1 MQRHQARSHEV
12 VHMQEDH
19 SRFAAHMPHPSQQIR
34 FCRSPDGVRIAYA
47 VSGNGPPLIKAAN
60 WVTHLDHDWDS
71 PAWNPWLTTLSRHHQ
86 LIRYDPRGCGL
97 SDRDMI
103 EFSFEKYV
111 EDLEVVVEAAGLKRF
126 VLFGFAGGGAIA
138 VAYAARHPD
147 RVSHLILYGPFIR
160 GRFARCTTPEQLAE
174 EQALLHLI
182 EMGWGKDDPSFRQ
195 LFVNQFMPGGTAQQW
210 RSFNELM
217 CLSASPQNAAGL
229 MRAWFASDVSALAPM
244 VRCPTLVL
252 HPRGAIRVPFEEG
265 RALAGLIPG
274 ALFVPL
280 DSRNLILLEHEPA
293 WQQLVEA
300 FDAFV
305 PAASGSATGPARLRL
320 DELTAREKEM
330 LELVARG
337 LTNTEIAQQ
346 LGIREKT
353 ARNHLSSILGKLDL
367 HSRAQAIVRAREVG
381 IGLGASR

>member
-1 MQRHQARSHEV
+1 MHLQRAQDRG
-12 VHMQEDH
+12 D
-19 SRFAAHMPHPSQQIR
+19 SRERTSFVSLVDIPHPNQQIR

-47 VSGNGPPLIKAAN
+47 AAGNGPPLVKAAN
-60 WVTHLDHDWDS
+60 WVTHLDHDWHS
-71 PAWNPWLTTLSRHHQ
+71 PAWNPWLTELTRRHR

-97 SDRDMI
+97 SDRLKVD
-103 EFSFEKYV
+103 FSFEKYV
-111 EDLEVVVEAAGLKRF
+111 EDLEAVVEAAGLEQF
-126 VLFGFAGGGAIA
+126 ALFGFAGGGAIA

-147 RVSHLILYGPFIR
+147 RVSHLLLYGPFIR

-174 EQALLHLI
+174 EETLLRLI
-182 EMGWGKDDPSFRQ
+182 EVGWGKDDPSFRQ
-195 LFVNQFMPGGTAQQW
+195 LFVSQFLPDGTVEQW
-210 RSFNELM
+210 HSFNELM

-229 MRAWFASDVSALAPM
+229 MRAWFASDVSTLAPL

-274 ALFVPL
+274 ARFVPL

-300 FDAFV
+300 LEGFL
-305 PAASGSATGPARLRL
+305 PIASISTEPGGLRL
-320 DELTAREKEM
+320 DELTAREKEI
-330 LELVARG
+330 LEFVAQG
-337 LTNTEIAQQ
+337 LTNTEIACR
-346 LGIREKT
+346 LGIHEKT

-381 IGLGASR
+381 LGLGASR